1 MQIRIFRTSG
11 FQIALF
17 YLLLLSVTLLALLSF
32 VYWSTA
38 QLIDRQTNET
48 IEAEIRGLAEQYRDE
63 GLAQLL
69 TVIRERS
76 GPQGN
81 PLGVYL
87 LANRRLEPLAGNLS
101 AWPDIQ
107 ADDAGWV
114 EANLQ
119 RRNDASGALHVIRG
133 RAFSLLG
140 GYNLFVGRDTQAR
153 DDFRSTMV
161 DALAWALVPV
171 LLLGLAGGAI
181 IGRYSLR
188 RVDAVRATSTEI
200 VNGDL
205 SQRVPL
211 TGSGDEFDRL
221 AQTINL
227 MLDQI
232 DSLMTGMRAIT
243 DSLAHDL
250 RSPLTHTKSIIEQ
263 ALRKGGDPEAYRQAL
278 AQTETE
284 LATILRTFE
293 ALISIAQA
301 EAGSRQLTLDCI
313 DLSSLVN
320 DLSELYQPIAENAGL
335 DLAIKVSPDVEIH
348 GHRQLLAQTVAN
360 LLDNAVKFTPKGG
373 QIQVSLER
381 DDTTVVL
388 TVSDTGPGIPQ
399 GDRDRVLERFVRLE
413 DAQDIPGSG
422 LGLSL
427 VAAVAKLHGARLSL
441 GDSDPG
447 LQISLAF
454 PFEAGPV

>member
-1 MQIRIFRTSG
+1 VQIRIFRTSG

-17 YLLLLSVTLLALLSF
+17 YLLLLSVTLLALVSF

-87 LANRRLEPLAGNLS
+87 LVNSQREPLAGNLS
-101 AWPDIQ
+101 AWPEILTDES
-107 ADDAGWV
+107 GWV
-114 EANLQ
+114 EAHLQ
-119 RRNDASGALHVIRG
+119 RRGDDSGALHVVRG

-153 DDFRSTMV
+153 GNFRSTLI

-171 LLLGLAGGAI
+171 LLLGLAGGAM

-188 RVDAVRATSTEI
+188 RVDAVRATSADI

-205 SQRVPL
+205 SRRVPL
-211 TGSGDEFDRL
+211 TGSDDEFDRL
-221 AQTINL
+221 AQTINM

-232 DSLMTGMRAIT
+232 AALMTGMRAVT

-263 ALRKGGDPEAYRQAL
+263 ALRKESSPEACRQAL
-278 AQTETE
+278 AQTEAE
-284 LATILRTFE
+284 LEKILRTFE

-301 EAGSRQLTLDCI
+301 EAGSRQLTLTRF
-313 DLSSLVN
+313 DLSGLVS
-320 DLSELYQPIAENAGL
+320 DLSELYQPIAENADL
-335 DLAIKVSPDVEIH
+335 DLASTIAPAVEIS

-360 LLDNAVKFTPKGG
+360 LLDNAAKFTPPGG
-373 QIQVSLER
+373 QIRVTLEPEG
-381 DDTTVVL
+381 DSVVL
-388 TVSDTGPGIPQ
+388 TVCDTGPGIPPE
-399 GDRDRVLERFVRLE
+399 DRARVLERFVRL
-413 DAQDIPGSG
+413 DDSQDIPGSG

-427 VAAVAKLHGARLSL
+427 VAAVAKLHGAQLTL
-441 GDSDPG
+441 GDNAPG
-447 LQISLAF
+447 LRVALAF
-454 PFEAGPV
+454 PPA

>member
-1 MQIRIFRTSG
+1 MQIRILRTSG

-17 YLLLLSVTLLALLSF
+17 YLLLLSVTLLALVSF

-69 TVIRERS
+69 TVIGERS
-76 GPQGN
+76 GPRGN

-107 ADDAGWV
+107 PGESGWV
-114 EANLQ
+114 EAYLQ
-119 RRNDASGALHVIRG
+119 RRDDASGALHVIRG

-140 GYNLFVGRDTQAR
+140 GYNLFVGRDTQVR
-153 DDFRSTMV
+153 DNFRSTMV
-161 DALAWALVPV
+161 DALAWALAPV
-171 LLLGLAGGAI
+171 LLLGLVGGAI

-188 RVDAVRATSTEI
+188 RVDAVRATSADI

-205 SQRVPL
+205 SRRVPL

-221 AQTINL
+221 AQTINI

-232 DSLMTGMRAIT
+232 DSLMTGMRAVT

-263 ALRKGGDPEAYRQAL
+263 ALRHESDPEAYRRAL
-278 AQTETE
+278 TQTEAE
-284 LATILRTFE
+284 LETILRTFD

-301 EAGSRQLTLDCI
+301 EAGSRQLMLDRI
-313 DLSSLVN
+313 DLSGLVN
-320 DLSELYQPIAENAGL
+320 DLAELYQPIAENAGL
-335 DLAIKVSPDVEIH
+335 DLAIAISPTVAID
-348 GHRQLLAQTVAN
+348 GHRQLLARTIAN
-360 LLDNAVKFTPKGG
+360 LLDNAIKFTPAGG
-373 QIQVSLER
+373 RVTVSLEPDVDSMR
-381 DDTTVVL
+381 L
-388 TVSDTGPGIPQ
+388 TVCDTGPGIPPD
-399 GDRDRVLERFVRLE
+399 DRERVLERFVRL
-413 DAQDIPGSG
+413 DDSQNIPGSG

-441 GDSDPG
+441 EDNEPG
-447 LQISLAF
+447 LRISLAF
-454 PFEAGPV
+454 PAP